1 MRLTTLALAAA
12 LLVLPA
18 GAQAQST
25 QTSASASSSSQG
37 SSASDAFAEYAKPD
51 CKDRAL
57 LQPRLYRMFPKGG
70 QVTIDC
76 TITPDGSLTSCK
88 VVKSQP
94 ADPKAGEL
102 VADSFLCYAHVD
114 PKAIANG
121 LLTNGRKKFTFRW
134 DADPNKDMTFLN

>member
-1 MRLTTLALAAA
+1 MRL
-12 LLVLPA
+12 
-18 GAQAQST
+18 
-25 QTSASASSSSQG
+25 
-37 SSASDAFAEYAKPD
+37 
-51 CKDRAL
+51 
-57 LQPRLYRMFPKGG
+57 FPKGG

-76 TITPDGSLTSCK
+76 AITPNGDLTSCK

-94 ADPKAGEL
+94 SDPMAGEL

-121 LLTNGRKKFTFRW
+121 RPTNGRKKFTFRW